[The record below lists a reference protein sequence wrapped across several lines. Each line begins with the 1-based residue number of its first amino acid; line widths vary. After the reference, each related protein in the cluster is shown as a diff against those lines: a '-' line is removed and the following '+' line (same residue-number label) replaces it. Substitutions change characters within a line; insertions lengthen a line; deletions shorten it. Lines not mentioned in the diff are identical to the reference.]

1 MYHFSLQ
8 TALDVRER
16 QEKVKMKELAETL
29 REEQKFRDRIGN
41 IQQNLIESE
50 RRLDQQKSE
59 GKFNIDL
66 LKYHFSFKTR
76 MDLVLTDLDKS
87 LVEAQVETSKKRNLL
102 VEASRTKKTMEILKE
117 KEKKRVLA
125 KIVRMEQ
132 IEMDE
137 IAGNFFNS
145 NRGLVEN

>member
-1 MYHFSLQ
+1 MFHFSLQ
-8 TALDVRER
+8 TALDVREQ

-29 REEQKFRDRIGN
+29 SAEQKIRVRIDD

-59 GKFNIDL
+59 EKFNINI
-66 LKYHFSFKTR
+66 LKYHFGFKTR
-76 MDLVLTDLDKS
+76 MDLVLTGLDLS
-87 LVEAQVETSKKRNLL
+87 LKEAQIETNKKRHLL
-102 VEASRTKKTMEILKE
+102 VEASRTKKTLEILKE
-117 KEKKRVLA
+117 KEKKRILA
-125 KIVRMEQ
+125 KIARQEQ

-145 NRGLVEN
+145 TRKSVEN